1 MIKLLTLSLVLV
13 GCGIDT
19 SGEHEINVR
28 DTKQEV
34 VVTTTFDRILEV
46 CGIILEDGT
55 VIPYS
60 EWTWEQEECLDKLD
74 SSTGLPNLGEV
85 DEETIQNTSR
95 G

>member
-60 EWTWEQEECLDKLD
+60 EWTWEQEECLNKLD
-74 SSTGLPNLGEV
+74 GNTGIPNLGELN
-85 DEETIQNTSR
+85 DDTIQDAARS
-95 G
+95 